1 MNLKKYAVPVSL
13 ACLLSLS
20 FCLGGCEF
28 KKPAE
33 ILSPTDAAVEEVLD
47 PTATTPDQVE
57 HLTRVVTEADFLGL
71 EDYPNLKTLDLT
83 GSTCYDAID
92 RYIKF
97 HPQVEVFYSVST
109 GAKEVDP
116 RVEELSLNQGDYT
129 YEGLLQN
136 LQYLHQ
142 LKKLHISHVAFSR
155 EQMDALTAA
164 YPQLELTYS
173 VMLFSQEYVSDTE
186 ELDLSFLTKDQV
198 SEAVRGL
205 SLLPGL
211 TFVELMNNGSSQLDM
226 GDVKLLVEAAPSAN
240 FHYTFTLFG
249 KTISTNDEEV
259 EFKGHSIGNEG
270 EPQLREALAIMTGCK
285 SFRLIDC
292 GIDNEVLAKLREDYP
307 RTKVVWKIKFGKY
320 SAMTDTDTIRAV
332 YNVFDDTCFNLR
344 YCNEVKYMDLGHN
357 DTLTDFS
364 FIGFMPDLEILII
377 SGSAVSDL
385 SGFENCKKL
394 EFLEMASCL
403 KLKDLSPLAG
413 CDSLKQLNISYTKV
427 GDLTPLDGL
436 PLERFM
442 SIHTPVSTKEQKIF
456 REIHP
461 DCWTTF
467 YYGSQPF
474 GKGWRYDDN
483 GLTYSEMYKK
493 VRQVFDLDSIPQ
505 SWIDAENKAKA
516 GT

>member
-1 MNLKKYAVPVSL
+1 MNVKKPTAPAAL

-20 FCLGGCEF
+20 FLLGGCGQT
-28 KKPAE
+28 PSG
-33 ILSPTDAAVEEVLD
+33 IPVSPTEALVETTVD

-57 HLTRVVTEADFLGL
+57 YLSQVVTEADFLGL

-83 GSTCYDAID
+83 GSTCYAAID

-97 HPQVEVFYSVST
+97 HPQVEVIYTVSLG
-109 GAKEVDP
+109 GAEFAPDV
-116 RVEELSLNQGDYT
+116 RELSLSQGEYT
-129 YEGLLQN
+129 YDALLEN

-142 LKKLHISHVAFSR
+142 LKSLHISHVEFTKD
-155 EQMDALTAA
+155 ELNKLKET
-164 YPQLELTYS
+164 YPDLQITYS
-173 VMLFSQEYVSDTE
+173 VMLFDREYASGTDT
-186 ELDLSFLTKDQV
+186 LDLSFLQKGQTE
-198 SEAVRGL
+198 EAARAIA
-205 SLLPGL
+205 LLPDL
-211 TFVELMNNGSSQLDM
+211 TFVELMSGDSTALNKQ
-226 GDVKLLVEAAPSAN
+226 DVKVLVDAAPDAN
-240 FHYTFTLFG
+240 FHYTFSLFG
-249 KTISTNDEEV
+249 KTISTNDKEV
-259 EFKGHSIGNEG
+259 EYKGHSIGNEG
-270 EPQLREALAIMTGCK
+270 EPELREALAIMTGCE

-292 GIDNEVLAKLREDYP
+292 GIDNEILAKLREDFP

-332 YNVFDDTCFNLR
+332 YNVFDDTCYNMR

-364 FIGFMPDLEILII
+364 FVGFMPDLEILII
-377 SGSAVSDL
+377 SGSAVRDL

-403 KLKDLSPLAG
+403 KLKDLTPLAG
-413 CDSLKQLNISYTKV
+413 CESLKQLNISYTKV
-427 GDLTPLDGL
+427 TDLTPLDGL

-442 SIHTPVSTKEQKIF
+442 SIHTPVPGKEQKIF
-456 REIHP
+456 QEIHP

-467 YYGSQPF
+467 YYGNQPF

-493 VRQVFDLDSIPQ
+493 VRKVFDLDSIPQ
-505 SWIDAENKAKA
+505 AWIDAENKAKA
-516 GT
+516 GN